1 MNNRI
6 WESEGKKTLV
16 STQKNILFEGRRLT
30 RLVSLGSFKTVSM
43 ASWVISAQEAAS
55 TVRGGGGSR
64 GLASAG
70 LWSVGVQL
78 LPNQTSACLDTFFMH
93 RLG

>member
-30 RLVSLGSFKTVSM
+30 RLVSLGSFKIVSM

-55 TVRGGGGSR
+55 TGRGGRSR
-64 GLASAG
+64 LCRAVERG
-70 LWSVGVQL
+70 
-78 LPNQTSACLDTFFMH
+78 
-93 RLG
+93 RLVTA